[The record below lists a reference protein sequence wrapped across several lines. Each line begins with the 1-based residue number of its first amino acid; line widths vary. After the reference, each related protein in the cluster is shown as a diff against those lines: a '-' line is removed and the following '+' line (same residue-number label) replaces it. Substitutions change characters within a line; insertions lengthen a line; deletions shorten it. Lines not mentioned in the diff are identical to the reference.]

1 MLSVTS
7 RMLIEL
13 IIYVVLSLCYFV
25 TKRGSSIFCDMWI
38 WIIFVMDVYD
48 ILIYLVIF
56 GFNGVDILL
65 LLFNDY
71 FSS

>member
-1 MLSVTS
+1 MLYFPFV
-7 RMLIEL
+7 I
-13 IIYVVLSLCYFV
+13 LSLKGGVVYF
-25 TKRGSSIFCDMWI
+25 GDMWI